1 VIPTQLK
8 DLQAKSRKLQIKLLN
23 PEHAGAPFRAL
34 VESSSALSHLV
45 TIRFAHDGKI
55 DATCTCA
62 WAEHGGVGCSHVI
75 AVLNHLA
82 ELKSSILSFWPTQ
95 EDALRQKR
103 RTFRLTTPR
112 GEDGLWI
119 TSRRPV

>member
-8 DLQAKSRKLQIKLLN
+8 DLQEKSRKLQIKLLN
-23 PEHAGAPFRAL
+23 PERAGEPFRAL

-45 TIRFAHDGKI
+45 TIRFDRSGKI

-82 ELKSSILSFWPTQ
+82 ELKRSSLSFWPTQ
-95 EDALRQKR
+95 EDARRQKR
-103 RTFRLTTPR
+103 RTFQLTSKR

-119 TSRRPV
+119 TSRHPA